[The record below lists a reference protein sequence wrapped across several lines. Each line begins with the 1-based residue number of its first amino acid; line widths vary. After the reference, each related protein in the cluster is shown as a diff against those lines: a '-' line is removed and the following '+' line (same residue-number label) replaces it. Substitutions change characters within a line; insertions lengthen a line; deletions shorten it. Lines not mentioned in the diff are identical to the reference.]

1 MQVRHGMCTCIPG
14 LFMAMLSL
22 LSFLNLCLARLT
34 QERLESYA
42 LILTMF
48 AIKKPVLRCIALLA
62 SVLLCQ
68 CKSVAA
74 PGTSTLGDDKRWQSA
89 YSYKQ
94 EDVIESETG
103 MAGSWSEKVEEI
115 MIRALSLTGVDYKY
129 GGRSPETG
137 FDCSGFVQYV
147 FKHAAQISLPPSART
162 ISDMGKVVKR
172 EDLQPGDLVF
182 FNTLR
187 HAFSHVGIYVGNNQ
201 FIHAPRAGAKV
212 RIESMDE
219 RYWSTRYNGAKR
231 LENEASAK

>member
-1 MQVRHGMCTCIPG
+1 MNK
-14 LFMAMLSL
+14 
-22 LSFLNLCLARLT
+22 SFIRLA
-34 QERLESYA
+34 
-42 LILTMF
+42 
-48 AIKKPVLRCIALLA
+48 ALLV

-74 PGTSTLGDDKRWQSA
+74 PGDDARWKNA
-89 YSYKQ
+89 YSYSQ
-94 EDVIESETG
+94 EQVMDSQSGI
-103 MAGSWSEKVEEI
+103 AGTWSEKVEEI

-162 ISDMGKVVKR
+162 ISEMGDTVKR
-172 EDLQPGDLVF
+172 EELQPGDLVF
-182 FNTLR
+182 FNTLKS
-187 HAFSHVGIYVGNNQ
+187 AFSHVGIYVGNHQ

-212 RIESMDE
+212 RVESMDE

-231 LENEASAK
+231 LEVEASK

>member
-1 MQVRHGMCTCIPG
+1 MFYAAHNGSKKPRILAYAIKVWQG
-14 LFMAMLSL
+14 
-22 LSFLNLCLARLT
+22 LARNDLFIT
-34 QERLESYA
+34 STPFSKPLIAMNKSVIRLAA
-42 LILTMF
+42 LM
-48 AIKKPVLRCIALLA
+48 V
-62 SVLLCQ
+62 SMLLCQ

-74 PGTSTLGDDKRWQSA
+74 PGDEKRWQNA
-89 YSYKQ
+89 YSYTQ
-94 EDVIESETG
+94 DQAMENQSAIS
-103 MAGSWSEKVEEI
+103 GSWSEKVEEI
-115 MIRALSLTGVDYKY
+115 MISALSLTGVDYKY

-162 ISDMGKVVKR
+162 ISEMGDAVKR

-187 HAFSHVGIYVGNNQ
+187 SAFSHVGIYVGNNQ

-219 RYWSTRYNGAKR
+219 RYWRTRYNGAKR
-231 LENEASAK
+231 LEVEASQ

>member
-1 MQVRHGMCTCIPG
+1 MI
-14 LFMAMLSL
+14 
-22 LSFLNLCLARLT
+22 
-34 QERLESYA
+34 
-42 LILTMF
+42 
-48 AIKKPVLRCIALLA
+48 AIKKPVIRCIALLA
-62 SVLLCQ
+62 CILLCQ
-68 CKSVAA
+68 CKSMAG
-74 PGTSTLGDDKRWQSA
+74 PGVSPSGASVLGDDKRWQTA

-94 EDVIESETG
+94 EDVLESMDG
-103 MAGSWSEKVEEI
+103 AGNSWSEKVEEI

-162 ISDMGKVVKR
+162 ISDMGKAVKR
-172 EDLQPGDLVF
+172 EELQPGDLVF

-201 FIHAPRAGAKV
+201 FIHAPRAGAQV

-219 RYWSTRYNGAKR
+219 RYWRTRYNGAKR
-231 LENEASAK
+231 LEAEAAGQ

>member
-1 MQVRHGMCTCIPG
+1 MVKIWHGLVRCHFCVNEP
-14 LFMAMLSL
+14 L
-22 LSFLNLCLARLT
+22 LKP
-34 QERLESYA
+34 
-42 LILTMF
+42 LIVMNKF
-48 AIKKPVLRCIALLA
+48 AIRLAALMV
-62 SVLLCQ
+62 SMLLCQ

-74 PGTSTLGDDKRWQSA
+74 PSDDKRWQNA
-89 YSYKQ
+89 YSYSQ
-94 EDVIESETG
+94 EQVVESESAI
-103 MAGSWSEKVEEI
+103 AGSWSEKVEEI

-162 ISDMGKVVKR
+162 ISEMGNAVKR

-187 HAFSHVGIYVGNNQ
+187 SAFSHVGIYVGNNQ

-212 RIESMDE
+212 RVENMDE

-231 LENEASAK
+231 LEVEASK